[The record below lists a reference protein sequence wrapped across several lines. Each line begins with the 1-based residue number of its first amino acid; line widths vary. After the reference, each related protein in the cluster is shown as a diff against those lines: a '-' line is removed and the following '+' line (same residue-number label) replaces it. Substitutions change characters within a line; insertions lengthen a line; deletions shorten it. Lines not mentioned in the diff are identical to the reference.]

1 MEKLRA
7 SDGVEL
13 CVEAHGSG
21 PVVLFSCGFST
32 TRENFR
38 PQVAPLVAAGFRVV
52 LWDYR
57 GHGASDAPESPD
69 AYSFDQVLDDLGRV
83 LDAHSPGVPA
93 VLAGFSFGGA
103 ASLHFTLRRPDRVRA
118 LLLLDTGPGFKNPEA
133 QERWF
138 AQVERT
144 AQNVEQKGLAS
155 FVSSRAA
162 ATAIGR
168 RPELPDAQRAAA
180 AIAAMRP
187 HGVANFGRR
196 VAGPVPACIDEL
208 AQIAVPAL
216 VLVGAEDEA
225 YLRAA
230 DVMAARLPNAQKVVI
245 PNAGHVTTLE
255 EPAAVNAALLTF
267 LRQLGAGPRA

>member
-57 GHGASDAPESPD
+57 GHGASDAPESAD

>member
-1 MEKLRA
+1 MARLRA
-7 SDGVEL
+7 SDGVDL
-13 CVEAHGSG
+13 CIEAHGDG
-21 PVVLFSCGFST
+21 PAVVFSCGFST

-38 PQVAPLVAAGFRVV
+38 PQVEPLVAAGFRVV

-57 GHGASDAPESPD
+57 GHGDSGAPEDPD

-83 LDAHSPGVPA
+83 VDAHSPDAPV

-103 ASLHFTLRRPDRVRA
+103 LSLHFALRRPDRVRA
-118 LLLLDTGPGFKNPEA
+118 LALLDTGPGFKNPDA
-133 QERWF
+133 QQRWL

-155 FVSSRAA
+155 FVASRAA

-168 RPELPDAQRAAA
+168 RPELPDAQRAAR
-180 AIAAMRP
+180 AIAAMQP

-208 AQIAVPAL
+208 AKIAVPAL

-230 DVMAARLPNAQKVVI
+230 DVMAARLPNAQKIVI
-245 PNAGHVTTLE
+245 SNGGHVTTIE

-267 LRQLGAGPRA
+267 LRQLGAGPEV